1 MDYTKADLE
10 SKLIEMYPEISKF
23 GLSLALDF
31 DEGKNAWIVTFEKG
45 RHHRHAY
52 LDKNDADTCMEGDA
66 CLYLGV
72 LIVQYIKAIEAQIQA
87 DR

>member
-1 MDYTKADLE
+1 MGTTKADLE
-10 SKLIEMYPEISKF
+10 TKLIEMYPEITKF

-31 DEGKNAWIVTFEKG
+31 DEGKNAWLVTFEKG
-45 RHHRHAY
+45 RHRRHAY
-52 LDKNDADTCMEGDA
+52 LDKSDADACMEGDV

-72 LIVQYIKAIEAQIQA
+72 LIAQYIKAIEAQIEA